1 MGFIILATSMD
12 IHAAY
17 RGDLKNGPDGAPG
30 QETRRAENETF
41 LRALLDFHEAVN
53 MAESCAMETWPRPGS
68 CLGGHEGCRPDRR
81 LRQFYL
87 LRDACFFWDTIRS
100 PTSML
105 AWRLREA
112 TARVIEAEGLHC
124 RVSQDK
130 ENTPMLRAFILRAFI
145 LRWAGLLLGGFPS
158 KARASEG

>member
-1 MGFIILATSMD
+1 
-12 IHAAY
+12 
-17 RGDLKNGPDGAPG
+17 
-30 QETRRAENETF
+30 
-41 LRALLDFHEAVN
+41 